1 MYVADRIFLTKGVGK
16 HKEKL
21 VSFEMALRNAKIA
34 PFNIVRVSSI
44 FPPRCKILSRAKGLQ
59 ELSPGQIVHAVVS
72 DAASNESHRLMAASV
87 GLAIP
92 RDSESFGY
100 LSEHHSFG
108 TDERATG
115 DYAEDLA
122 AQMLATILGI
132 DFDVNLNYNER
143 LNHWKLS
150 DQIVNTRNITQA
162 SIGKKDMWTTVVAA
176 AVLLPPKDHT

>member
-1 MYVADRIFLTKGVGK
+1 MYVAKKIFLTKGVGK

-21 VSFEMALRNAKIA
+21 VSFEMALRNAKLA

-44 FPPRCKILSRAKGLQ
+44 FPPHCKIVSRAKGLQ
-59 ELSPGQIVHAVVS
+59 ELAPGQIVHAVIS
-72 DAASNESHRLMAASV
+72 EAATNESHRLMAASV

-92 RDSESFGY
+92 KDSQNFGY

-108 TDERATG
+108 SDEKATG

-143 LNHWKLS
+143 LNQWKLS

-162 SIGKKDMWTTVVAA
+162 SIGKKEMWTCVVAA
-176 AVLLPPKDHT
+176 AVLLPPRENA

>member
-1 MYVADRIFLTKGVGK
+1 VYVANKIFLTKGVGK

-44 FPPRCKILSRAKGLQ
+44 FPPHCKIVSRAKGLQ
-59 ELSPGQIVHAVVS
+59 ELYPGQVVHAVIS
-72 DAASNESHRLMAASV
+72 EAASNESHRLMAASV

-92 RDSESFGY
+92 KDGANFGY

-108 TDERATG
+108 SDEKATG

-122 AQMLATILGI
+122 AQMLATILDI
-132 DFDVNLNYNER
+132 DFDVNQNYNER
-143 LNHWKLS
+143 LNYWKLS

-162 SIGKKDMWTTVVAA
+162 SIGKKEMWTTVVAA
-176 AVLLPPKDHT
+176 AILLPPR